1 MISISL
7 IDPLKPET
15 PAGVELE
22 LEPVFEPVA
31 TEPPPPPQDM
41 SVAQAKVMKYFIIFL
56 PRKPL

>member
-7 IDPLKPET
+7 IDPLNPET

-31 TEPPPPPQDM
+31 TDPPPPPQDK
-41 SVAQAKVMKYFIIFL
+41 SIAQAKVAKYFIIFS
-56 PRKPL
+56 P